1 MPYELIYPWKNNP
14 RLLKLYFLE
23 AVTSEAAAAALEE
36 VAGLLN
42 HAMMPLHMVLDF
54 DNMTSGPEDILHVF
68 SRSHVIN
75 HKMMGYCIFLNPD
88 QFLSFVAKVL
98 NNKLGM
104 KVHISPDDDDAWEF
118 FNQLGL
124 C

>member
-1 MPYELIYPWKNNP
+1 MPYEISYPWKNNP
-14 RLLKLYFLE
+14 RLLKVYFLE
-23 AVTSEAAAAALEE
+23 VLTSQEFTESLEE
-36 VAGLLN
+36 IASVMDYAL
-42 HAMMPLHMVLDF
+42 MPLHVIMDF
-54 DNMTSGPEDILHVF
+54 DSMTAGPEDILQIF
-68 SRSHVIN
+68 SHCRLPN
-75 HKMMGYCIFLNPD
+75 HKMMGYCVFLNPD

-104 KVHISPDDDDAWEF
+104 QVHVSSDDDDAWEF

>member
-1 MPYELIYPWKNNP
+1 MPYELSYPWKNNP

-23 AVTSEAAAAALEE
+23 ALTSEEAAEALEE
-36 VAGLLN
+36 IAGLLDY
-42 HAMMPLHMVLDF
+42 AMMPLHMVLDF
-54 DNMTSGPEDILHVF
+54 DNMTTCPEDILQIF
-68 SRSHVIN
+68 SRSRMIN

-104 KVHISPDDDDAWEF
+104 QVHISSDDGDAWEF